1 MLSTRTAF
9 AGLLLT
15 ASSFL
20 VSFKTAPAADNPGK
34 PKTAAPLNAANAA
47 ARKALYTAA
56 FEQHAL
62 RTFTQ
67 SGLTATGLSYPVFR
81 QALVGYYNLQQRG
94 LASAAKPLLT
104 VIDFSRSSRLKRLW
118 VVDLRKQRVLY
129 HTLVAHGKN
138 TGEEFAKAFSN
149 KNGSEQSSLGFYLT
163 GNTYTGKHG
172 LSLKLQGLEPRYNSN
187 AASRAVVVHGAEY
200 VCEEFVRQHG
210 RLGRSQG
217 CPALPTDQASAI
229 IRTIKGG
236 SVIYAHAPAA
246 VNYTSS
252 FLQLDPALTAFART
266 QGLASL

>member
-1 MLSTRTAF
+1 MLTALSFLAF
-9 AGLLLT
+9 A
-15 ASSFL
+15 
-20 VSFKTAPAADNPGK
+20 APATATDNPRS
-34 PKTAAPLNAANAA
+34 TQHAAASANAA
-47 ARKALYTAA
+47 ARKAFYTAA
-56 FEQHAL
+56 FEQHML
-62 RTFTQ
+62 LTYTQ
-67 SGLTATGLSYPVFR
+67 SGLTQSGLSLSVFR
-81 QALVGYYNLQQRG
+81 QALIGYYNLQQRG
-94 LASAAKPLLT
+94 LASTAKPLLT

-118 VVDLRKQRVLY
+118 VIDLKKQRVLF

-149 KNGSEQSSLGFYLT
+149 KNGSEQSSIGFYVT

-200 VCEEFVRQHG
+200 VCEDFVRQHG

-217 CPALPTDQASAI
+217 CPALPTAQASSI
-229 IRTIKGG
+229 IRAIKGG
-236 SVIYAHAPAA
+236 SVIYAHAPAT

-266 QGLASL
+266 QGIAKL